1 MLGTSPPGALN
12 GIATLFSRLLGAAL
26 IVAVIVNV
34 VNVIGRYGFNHAITG
49 ADEFQIY
56 LMISMAFLGGL
67 VAHIR
72 CRHLRMDV
80 LTRHFPPGL
89 ARLVNGAEALV
100 GVAVCSLMTWI
111 SWNYTI
117 KMFRIGSHSE
127 NAHIPMWIPHSVL
140 AIAFTLMTLVGL
152 VRLFVRAEIEAAP
165 APSPVAP
172 SPVEDVLPEAAP

>member
-1 MLGTSPPGALN
+1 MLVTPPPQGALS

-34 VNVIGRYGFNHAITG
+34 VNVVGRYGFNHAIAG

-67 VAHIR
+67 IAHIR
-72 CRHLRMDV
+72 RRHLRMDV
-80 LTRHFPPGL
+80 LTRHFSPGVR
-89 ARLVNGAEALV
+89 RLVNGIEALLAI
-100 GVAVCSLMTWI
+100 AVCGLMTWV

-117 KMFRIGSHSE
+117 KMFRIGTHSE

-140 AIAFTLMTLVGL
+140 AVAFTLMTFVGL
-152 VRLFVRAEIEAAP
+152 VRLFTRDEAAP
-165 APSPVAP
+165 APVSA
-172 SPVEDVLPEAAP
+172 PVEEAAP